1 MEKKNKTYKPT
12 TTGGN
17 MEKGKK
23 KRITSRLK
31 SAFSLPVM
39 LAALLSSCTSGT
51 SVIVSNDSG
60 LSRKNE
66 VVEIAKPQ
74 LKSMKGFVIKDSKNR
89 EIPYQ
94 ILANGNIAI
103 PVSVDAHKKAVYRI
117 AKGQPSAVD
126 TLLAWTFREDCQDDF
141 AWENEHAGFRLYE
154 HFLQG

>member
-1 MEKKNKTYKPT
+1 MKCFRIIMEKKNKTYKPT

-66 VVEIAKPQ
+66 VV
-74 LKSMKGFVIKDSKNR
+74 
-89 EIPYQ
+89 
-94 ILANGNIAI
+94 
-103 PVSVDAHKKAVYRI
+103 
-117 AKGQPSAVD
+117 
-126 TLLAWTFREDCQDDF
+126 
-141 AWENEHAGFRLYE
+141 
-154 HFLQG
+154 